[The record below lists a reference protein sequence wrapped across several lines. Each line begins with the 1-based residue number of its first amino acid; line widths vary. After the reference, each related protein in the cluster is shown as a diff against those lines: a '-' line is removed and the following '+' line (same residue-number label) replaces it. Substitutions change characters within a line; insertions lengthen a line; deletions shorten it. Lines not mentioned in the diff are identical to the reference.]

1 MELPVNTH
9 KRYSSSTPAL
19 AGFRLPAGMK
29 FRVEPLGHLSCHAL
43 GILTSVWRVLRT
55 GRLRVTMISP
65 RGLMWSLLLLCAAT
79 AGAQEKD
86 DAPKA
91 ADEGPAIELKDSR
104 ERASYGIGRNI
115 GDSLKNDDLD
125 VDLKLLARGI
135 ADALSNAK
143 NPQTDEEFREAIAEF
158 QKAMSEKAITKN
170 DEFLKADGKK
180 EGVKTTASG
189 LQYQV
194 LKEGKGKKPTA
205 KDTVEAHYKGTL
217 LSGKQFD
224 SSYDRG
230 EPAQFPLSGVIKG
243 WTEGVPLMTVGSK
256 YKFWIPSDLAYGPR
270 GRPPVIPANSLLV
283 FEIELLDIVPAEAP
297 AEDAEPQLKL
307 KKK

>member
-1 MELPVNTH
+1 
-9 KRYSSSTPAL
+9 
-19 AGFRLPAGMK
+19 
-29 FRVEPLGHLSCHAL
+29 
-43 GILTSVWRVLRT
+43 
-55 GRLRVTMISP
+55 MISP
-65 RGLMWSLLLLCAAT
+65 RGMMWSLLLLVCAAT
-79 AGAQEKD
+79 AGAQDKD
-86 DAPKA
+86 EAPKA
-91 ADEGPAIELKDSR
+91 AEEAPAIELKDDR

-125 VDLKLLARGI
+125 VDIKLLAKGI
-135 ADALSNAK
+135 ADALGGVK
-143 NPQTDEEFREAIAEF
+143 NPQSEEQFREAIAAL
-158 QKAMSEKAITKN
+158 QKAVSEKAVAKN
-170 DEFLKADGKK
+170 DEFLKANAKK

-217 LSGKQFD
+217 LNGKQFD

-230 EPAQFPLSGVIKG
+230 EPAQFPLTGVIKG

-283 FEIELLDIVPAEAP
+283 FEIELLDIVPTEAP
-297 AEDAEPQLKL
+297 ADEIEPQLKL